1 MDRQEILERL
11 KKIFVDEFEL
21 DDDLIE
27 EEATLYDS
35 LALDSL
41 DSVDLIV
48 SVESEFGFKI
58 NRTEDEE
65 VIRAMRTVSDIIDFI
80 TGKLK

>member
-1 MDRQEILERL
+1 MNRQDILQRL
-11 KKIFVDEFEL
+11 KKILVDEFEL
-21 DDDLIE
+21 DEDLIAE
-27 EEATLYDS
+27 DATLYDS

-58 NRTEDEE
+58 DRTEDEE
-65 VIRAMRTVSDIIDFI
+65 VIRAMRTVADIMDFI
-80 TGKLK
+80 TGKLS